1 MQYQGISMMADLSDK
16 LSTALIIKSP
26 KEVNGECPHISKKA
40 ISQTRMQ
47 L

>member
-16 LSTALIIKSP
+16 VSTALIIKNP
-26 KEVNGECPHISKKA
+26 EEVNVECPHRSEKA